1 MPWHSD
7 GAVDYEI
14 YESLSGSCS
23 DSRFTSTSPGEAFT
37 DSDNLNGDGDPIHV
51 HKRLA
56 LGLGG
61 PPWLHE
67 AVSLWPRFGGSFR
80 ATAVDLQNL
89 QITGRR
95 LLQVTADPPSERAP
109 VQPVRAAEPLRILQ
123 DSFPPSGPRTA
134 APISPWLRHHPI
146 LGAVLQGEPPQA
158 RPLLPDAT
166 SRPLSPRDSNW
177 TGLTSTPRVDPSPR
191 QSEARLQETQGEGL
205 REVDREILE
214 QLRALSE
221 AVKAIST
228 NTSPG
233 STAEKQD
240 TVADQLAAKRAA
252 EAKKRLLSASCLA
265 LGVKDDRLMLVDCF
279 LSWSHAWRSSKEAPK
294 DTSTRDAAAQ
304 AEDRSPAS
312 HLPEEAAVEDPS
324 GPVLPVLADHAIR
337 ALLGEEVWLDPDGS
351 LHGASLWLSM
361 TPPQASRRFLQT
373 FDICLPEEV
382 PSAMPSA
389 PLQEVSIQTSPR
401 QGQLMSGSSQEASPK
416 VTPKHQRG
424 AEDVTPERVLQRIS
438 GLMTEMTAMET
449 SLENLR
455 EQMEKAPDLDL
466 EPLLEL
472 EEDEGFMPP
481 AAPKQEPRSR
491 LRSRLPASLSWLEEA
506 ARKGRPSIPMQS
518 RSHAP
523 KRAPR
528 NPRRAGLR
536 SSAH

>member
-1 MPWHSD
+1 MPWQSD
-7 GAVDYEI
+7 GPVYDVD
-14 YESLSGSCS
+14 ESLSGSGS
-23 DSRFTSTSPGEAFT
+23 DVPFTSTSPGEAFT
-37 DSDNLNGDGDPIHV
+37 DSSLDGDPIRV
-51 HKRLA
+51 HKR
-56 LGLGG
+56 LGG
-61 PPWLHE
+61 PPWLQD
-67 AVSLWPRFGGSFR
+67 ALSVWPRGSFR
-80 ATAVDLQNL
+80 ATAVDLHNL
-89 QITGRR
+89 QITGQR

-109 VQPVRAAEPLRILQ
+109 VQVKAEEPLRSLQ
-123 DSFPPSGPRTA
+123 ESFPPSGPRTA

-158 RPLLPDAT
+158 RPLLPDAA
-166 SRPLSPRDSNW
+166 SRPLSPRGSNW

-191 QSEARLQETQGEGL
+191 QSEARLQETPPEGL

-228 NTSPG
+228 TSTQG
-233 STAEKQD
+233 STAEKQQ
-240 TVADQLAAKRAA
+240 TVEQLDAKRAA
-252 EAKKRLLSASCLA
+252 EAKKRLLSASCMA

-279 LSWSHAWRSSKEAPK
+279 LSWSHAWQSSK
-294 DTSTRDAAAQ
+294 DTTSTRDVAAQ
-304 AEDRSPAS
+304 AEDRSSAS
-312 HLPEEAAVEDPS
+312 HLPEEAPAEDPS
-324 GPVLPVLADHAIR
+324 GPVLPVLADHALR

-361 TPPQASRRFLQT
+361 TPQASRRFLQT
-373 FDICLPEEV
+373 FDICLPEVPSV
-382 PSAMPSA
+382 PSAASA

-401 QGQLMSGSSQEASPK
+401 QGQLVSGSSQEASPK

-424 AEDVTPERVLQRIS
+424 ADDVTPERVLQRIS

-455 EQMEKAPDLDL
+455 EQMEKEEAQHLDL

-472 EEDEGFMPP
+472 EEEDEGCKPL

-518 RSHAP
+518 CSQAP

-528 NPRRAGLR
+528 NPRRPGLR